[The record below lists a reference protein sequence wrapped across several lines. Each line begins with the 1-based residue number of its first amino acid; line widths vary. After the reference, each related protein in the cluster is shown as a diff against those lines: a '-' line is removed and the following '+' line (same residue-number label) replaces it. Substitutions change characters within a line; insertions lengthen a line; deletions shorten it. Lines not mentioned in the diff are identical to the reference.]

1 MEKQEETS
9 ARSAACSR
17 CFHSAESHM
26 HGNLLSCA
34 VCALG
39 PLAHAMGIGCSL
51 YTLRTVAHSGA
62 SCREPGCECAG
73 YCGSRPPGGQAG
85 GSAQELL
92 GGGDRQ

>member
-9 ARSAACSR
+9 ARSAACWR

-51 YTLRTVAHSGA
+51 YALRTVAHSGA

-73 YCGSRPPGGQAG
+73 YCGSRLPGGQAG

-92 GGGDRQ
+92 GGGGRQ